1 LEKIYSW
8 KFNFFALL
16 EPRFELP
23 EGGDEELG
31 CLTVGADG
39 PGHGHPVVLVQ
50 GGVHL
55 VKQVEGRRVTLLY
68 TSSKT
73 EYLEY
78 LYGNCSSQPPH
89 LIAKLPQW
97 LSGPSPVLPAA
108 GSPPDTK
115 PGQTVF

>member
-68 TSSKT
+68 ISSKT

-78 LYGNCSSQPPH
+78 LPKTKCSVADPDSLNPG
-89 LIAKLPQW
+89 
-97 LSGPSPVLPAA
+97 SGVFM
-108 GSPPDTK
+108 TK
-115 PGQTVF
+115 NLRKKYR

>member
-1 LEKIYSW
+1 MRIRIHQLKLMRIHADPDPQPW
-8 KFNFFALL
+8 
-16 EPRFELP
+16 FELP

-73 EYLEY
+73 EYLE
-78 LYGNCSSQPPH
+78 
-89 LIAKLPQW
+89 
-97 LSGPSPVLPAA
+97 
-108 GSPPDTK
+108 
-115 PGQTVF
+115 

>member
-1 LEKIYSW
+1 MYSNR
-8 KFNFFALL
+8 FQIRLTFLSCLGRIESLRA
-16 EPRFELP
+16 FELP

-78 LYGNCSSQPPH
+78 R
-89 LIAKLPQW
+89 
-97 LSGPSPVLPAA
+97 
-108 GSPPDTK
+108 T
-115 PGQTVF
+115 